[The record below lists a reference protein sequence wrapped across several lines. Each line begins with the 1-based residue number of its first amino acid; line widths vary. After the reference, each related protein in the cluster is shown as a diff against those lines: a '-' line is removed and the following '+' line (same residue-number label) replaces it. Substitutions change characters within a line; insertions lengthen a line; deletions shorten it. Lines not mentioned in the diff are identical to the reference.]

1 MHVPCFSSVVPL
13 TDGSHHPLDLD
24 GMARSAEEEGGAL
37 PFYTPG
43 TEERERSVLERA
55 ASIQAAWELEGDR
68 PVQCREAEQGSAVPI
83 V

>member
-1 MHVPCFSSVVPL
+1 MLS
-13 TDGSHHPLDLD
+13 
-24 GMARSAEEEGGAL
+24 RKEGGAL
-37 PFYTPG
+37 PFYTLG
-43 TEERERSVLERA
+43 AEERERERSVLERA